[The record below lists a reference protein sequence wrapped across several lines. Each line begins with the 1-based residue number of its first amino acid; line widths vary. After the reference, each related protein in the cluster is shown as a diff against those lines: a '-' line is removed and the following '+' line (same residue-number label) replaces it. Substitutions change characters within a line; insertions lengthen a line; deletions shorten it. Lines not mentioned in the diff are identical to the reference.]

1 MRRRITHR
9 LNDEPGGSQQGPR
22 KGLNVTNS
30 TQKIWLGILAGLFLI
45 LIVFIFKYLTRD
57 LPTLDQLERY
67 EQALSTKIYSQDNKL
82 IKELYFFKRTFT
94 PLDSIPQH
102 LVQAVLATEDRE
114 FYDHWGF
121 NSKRFIKAML
131 IDLVAMRYKQGAS
144 TISQQL
150 ARDLF
155 LSKEKKLV
163 RKIRELLLTI
173 QIEYTYTKNEIL
185 EMYLNH
191 MYLGHGAYGVQAAA
205 RKYFDKKL
213 SNLTM
218 DESALIIALLKS
230 PNNYSP
236 FQNPSAAV
244 NRRNLVLHNMLNCDF
259 ITREEFDHYRQLPII
274 TRDFDANEEFG
285 IAPYFTEW
293 VRQQLQDRYGIKLYE
308 DGLSV
313 YTTIDT
319 RIQACAEATVKSHL
333 ETNQE
338 KVTAYYRTRDRFLE
352 FLDPEYVRATGIE
365 NIRANK
371 AFVDSVI
378 EANAT
383 VQLGMVALD
392 PQNGDILA
400 LIGGKNF
407 ERTKYN
413 RVLQAHRQPGSA
425 FKPIIFATAMDNGY
439 SPSTEVLNQPVVL
452 YLDNGDIWKP
462 ENYDHSEGGPT
473 TLREGLRKSL
483 NLVSVRVI
491 QELVPPLEVVKLA
504 RNLGIQS
511 KLDAVDALALGS
523 CGITPLELTAA
534 FGVFANKGVYAAPR
548 AIIRVE
554 DKYGNVLEEHHSI
567 VREAL
572 REDVAYLMTSMMQT
586 VIDHGTGVA
595 ARSRYQ
601 FYRPAAGK
609 TGTTNDYTD
618 GWFVGFTPQIVAG
631 VWCGLDDPKMSLG
644 RGQEGA
650 KVALPIWAPFMKTAH
665 DTLLMTTG
673 DTTRWGIKDF
683 EVPPGIVRCEICSE
697 TKKLA
702 TEFCPHILNEVFLRS
717 TAPKSYCDKH
727 EGYLRSTT
735 RRRHF

>member
-1 MRRRITHR
+1 MRRRITR
-9 LNDEPGGSQQGPR
+9 QLNDEPGGSPQRPQ
-22 KGLNVTNS
+22 KGINFTNS
-30 TQKIWLGILAGLFLI
+30 KQKIWLAILAGTFLI
-45 LIVFIFKYLTRD
+45 LIIFIFKYLTRD

-94 PLDSIPQH
+94 PLDSMPTH
-102 LVQAVLATEDRE
+102 VVQAVLATEDRE

-131 IDLVAMRYKQGAS
+131 IDLFAMRYKQGAS

-155 LSKEKKLV
+155 LSKEKKLI

-213 SNLTM
+213 SAITV
-218 DESALIIALLKS
+218 DESAMIIALLKS

-236 FQNPSAAV
+236 FRNPTAAV
-244 NRRNLVLHNMLNCDF
+244 DRRNLVLMNMLNCNY
-259 ITREEFDHYRQLPII
+259 ITREEFEHFRRLPII
-274 TRDFDANEEFG
+274 TSEFDANEEFG

-313 YTTIDT
+313 YTTVDT
-319 RIQACAEATVKSHL
+319 RIQACAEAAVKSHI

-338 KVTAYYRTRDRFLE
+338 KINTYYHARDRFTE
-352 FLDPEYVRATGIE
+352 FLDPEYVKANGIE
-365 NIRANK
+365 NIRKNK

-383 VQLGMVALD
+383 VQIGLVALD

-400 LIGGKNF
+400 MIGGKNF

-413 RVLQAHRQPGSA
+413 RVLQARRQPGSA
-425 FKPIIFATAMDNGY
+425 FKPIVFATAIDNGY
-439 SPSTEVLNQPVVL
+439 SASTEVLNQPVVI

-511 KLDAVDALALGS
+511 HLDAVDALALGS

-534 FGVFANKGVYAAPR
+534 FGVFGNKGVYAQPR
-548 AIIRVE
+548 SIIRVE
-554 DKYGNVLEEHHSI
+554 DKYGNVLEEHHPVI
-567 VREAL
+567 REAL
-572 REDVAYLMTSMMQT
+572 REDVAYLMTNMMQT
-586 VIDHGTGVA
+586 VIDHGTGA
-595 ARSRYQ
+595 GARSRYQ

-650 KVALPIWAPFMKTAH
+650 KVALPMWAPFMKATH
-665 DTLLMTTG
+665 DTLLMMTG
-673 DTTRWGIKDF
+673 DTARWGIKDF
-683 EVPPGIVRCEICSE
+683 EVPPGVVRCEICAE

-702 TEFCPHILNEVFLRS
+702 TEFCPHI
-717 TAPKSYCDKH
+717 
-727 EGYLRSTT
+727 
-735 RRRHF
+735 